1 METIEIRSGLN
12 DFLLLDRIL
21 DCGDNKLKA
30 EKYFSSPEQYL
41 LLESCA
47 QAAAF
52 HVRYLCDFDRHAFLL
67 KIKYFQGLTVP
78 GSLFLVE
85 ERESLTGNS
94 LDNDSDVQGR
104 VGISAQ
110 MISCSQSTFA
120 YHVHAWQGEEVLV
133 RGELLIGTTEYNQ
146 DLPED
151 RLRPYY
157 REAFACLLSG

>member
-21 DCGDNKLKA
+21 ECKENKLEA
-30 EKYFSSPEQYL
+30 EKYFSCPEQYL

-78 GSLFLVE
+78 GSGFQVE
-85 ERESLTGNS
+85 DHENPERYNYTQGLEI
-94 LDNDSDVQGR
+94 QGR
-104 VGISAQ
+104 VDISAEK
-110 MISCSQSTFA
+110 ISSSQTTFA
-120 YHVHAWQGEEVLV
+120 YQVLAWQGEEVLV